1 MKFSFFIFVLIF
13 VLFLSSCT
21 AIPLCGER
29 QYSVIL
35 PSGIPFVD
43 GAFTL
48 KTSNDHVD
56 CERDPDERAL
66 PNG

>member
-1 MKFSFFIFVLIF
+1 MRII
-13 VLFLSSCT
+13 LFPIILLLASCSSV
-21 AIPLCGER
+21 PLCGER
-29 QYSVIL
+29 EYSVTL

-43 GAFTL
+43 GAFSL

-56 CERDPDERAL
+56 CERDPEERAL

>member
-1 MKFSFFIFVLIF
+1 MKTFLLAII
-13 VLFLSSCT
+13 LFLPACSSV
-21 AIPLCGER
+21 PLCGER
-29 QYSVIL
+29 EYSVTL

-43 GAFTL
+43 GAFSL

-56 CERDPDERAL
+56 CDRDPEERAL